1 MKTLSSTVKH
11 KAMMIGFT
19 LTLLLPAIIFCQ
31 DKQNPPQKPQ
41 QKVQAITPEQ
51 ASTIKKILSKY
62 NASTLTAA
70 DAKAIMEQFRQAG
83 IHAGPETN
91 DFIKAAGFDP
101 EKLKSLAPP
110 PDAGNQGSPNPPT
123 SEERM
128 KNTEANV
135 IKPLGLNASQNEV
148 VTKAYKEFFADTE
161 ALMKTQ
167 GNASGPPDKAKV
179 EPLRQKRDDKIK
191 KVLTAEQFQKYQDL
205 ERANH
210 PHGGNEQGPKQK

>member
-1 MKTLSSTVKH
+1 MRTKLH
-11 KAMMIGFT
+11 LRILRDI
-19 LTLLLPAIIFCQ
+19 LTLIIVILLSQGNTFCQ
-31 DKQNPPQKPQ
+31 DNKNQASRPRQ
-41 QKVQAITPEQ
+41 QSQAITPDQ
-51 ASTIKKILSKY
+51 AATIKKILSKY
-62 NASTLTAA
+62 NASTVTAA

-83 IHAGPETN
+83 IHAGPETR
-91 DFIKAAGFDP
+91 DAIKAAGFDP

-110 PDAGNQGSPNPPT
+110 PDAGNQGKQNPPS

-135 IKPLGLNASQNEV
+135 IKPLGLNASQNEA

-167 GNASGPPDKAKV
+167 GNASGPPEKSKV

-191 KVLTAEQFQKYQDL
+191 QVLTADQFKKYQDL

-210 PHGGNEQGPKQK
+210 PQGGNEQGPKQK